1 MSHCR
6 LTGDD
11 FSSKF
16 VEKVDVEVGRVGRR
30 SVWHEPVI
38 AAAGLVLDFWPDMLL
53 QPLLLVLGTHQLR
66 PTILVHH
73 PPHLQHSPIN

>member
-1 MSHCR
+1 MSQR
-6 LTGDD
+6 RSTGDD

-38 AAAGLVLDFWPDMLL
+38 AAAGLVLDFWPDVLL
-53 QPLLLVLGTHQLR
+53 QHLLIA
-66 PTILVHH
+66 P
-73 PPHLQHSPIN
+73 